1 MNGHCF
7 RDCPVLAGDTSL
19 AIDPKEKIRRQLCYK
34 ALGAY
39 RRGTVEEVR
48 LVELGG
54 EVEDQGN
61 GEGLRV

>member
-1 MNGHCF
+1 MNGHSVC
-7 RDCPVLAGDTSL
+7 DCPVQLGDTSL
-19 AIDPKEKIRRQLCYK
+19 AIDPKEKIWRQLCYK

-54 EVEDQGN
+54 EDEDQGN